1 MIKMGVYGSEL
12 IRRDNISQGRVV
24 DTVLKITSIKKKLMW
39 DVLVMNGMTQKLTF
53 FLFRNLLIIL

>member
-1 MIKMGVYGSEL
+1 MGVYGSEL
-12 IRRDNISQGRVV
+12 IERDNISQGRLV

-53 FLFRNLLIIL
+53 LLFRNLLIIL